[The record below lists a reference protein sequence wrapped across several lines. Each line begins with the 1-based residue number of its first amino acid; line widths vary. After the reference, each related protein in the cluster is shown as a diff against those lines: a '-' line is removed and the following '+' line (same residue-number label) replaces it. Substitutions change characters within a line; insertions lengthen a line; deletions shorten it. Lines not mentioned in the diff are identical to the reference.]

1 VPPEADRPVFL
12 SGVWCHASP
21 AADKVRGCNPARATP
36 GQPWQFRQA
45 PSTPDGFAF
54 CVKKDRALDKDQEN
68 SGATFN
74 WQKSFQPRPRDP
86 DIQAFIRPLC
96 VE

>member
-1 VPPEADRPVFL
+1 MALRF
-12 SGVWCHASP
+12 AS
-21 AADKVRGCNPARATP
+21 RAE
-36 GQPWQFRQA
+36 
-45 PSTPDGFAF
+45 
-54 CVKKDRALDKDQEN
+54 DRALDKDQEN